1 MVKSIKYMFLG
12 CVLCLAAIAGPV
24 MAADTDETAAAPEKI
39 TTSSSSTAEVCALD
53 IGRATGEVFFPLGEE
68 SNFESDGPSSMAVDK
83 DGKIYILDT
92 FNFRVLVVAGGRVVK
107 TISYPECETKSKKY
121 FGRDLAVS
129 HDGKSIYILNH
140 TAKNI
145 FIYSNE
151 GILTGTVNLAEEIAG
166 PHKIFVTPAGDIAVR
181 DEEGPAVAIYSK
193 DGKLKSVTEGA
204 YTANILNGEGYLYA
218 LGEFDDNGRDIILV
232 DPVGARNARP
242 YARIVN
248 TVAKMTAF
256 DYQIIGVDS
265 DLNLYALVVEQPQF
279 DVSRPVITKF
289 DKNGKTVSR
298 FTIPNFFGL
307 GTALP
312 ARQYAISPSG
322 GFYAFEL
329 GPGAKKFFV
338 YKITESK

>member
-1 MVKSIKYMFLG
+1 MV
-12 CVLCLAAIAGPV
+12 CVICLSAVTGPA
-24 MAADTDETAAAPEKI
+24 MAADKNETSAAPEKI
-39 TTSSSSTAEVCALD
+39 ATSSSETAEVCALD
-53 IGRATGEVFFPLGEE
+53 IGRATGEVFFPITEA
-68 SNFESDGPSSMAVDK
+68 SDFESDGPSSIALDK
-83 DGKIYILDT
+83 DGRIYILDT
-92 FNFRVLVVAGGRVVK
+92 FNFRVLIVADGKLVK
-107 TISYPECETKSKKY
+107 TINYPECETKTKKY

-151 GILTGTVNLAEEIAG
+151 GILTGTVNLTEEIAG
-166 PHKIFVTPAGDIAVR
+166 PHKISLTPAGDIAVR

-193 DGKLKSVTEGA
+193 DGKLKSLTEGA

-218 LGEFDDNGRDIILV
+218 LGEFDENGRDIILV
-232 DPVGARNARP
+232 DPMGARNPRP

-248 TVAKMTAF
+248 TVPKMTAF
-256 DYQIIGVDS
+256 DYQIIGADS
-265 DLNLYALVVEQPQF
+265 DFNLYALVVEQPQF
-279 DVSRPVITKF
+279 DVSRPVVTKF

-312 ARQYAISPSG
+312 ARQYAVSPTG
-322 GFYAFEL
+322 GFYVFEL

-338 YKITESK
+338 YKITEAR

>member
-1 MVKSIKYMFLG
+1 MARSIKYIFIV
-12 CVLCLAAIAGPV
+12 CVWCLAAIAGPAA
-24 MAADTDETAAAPEKI
+24 AADTNENAAASEKI
-39 TTSSSSTAEVCALD
+39 TTLNSTTEEVCALD
-53 IGRATGEVFFPLGEE
+53 IGRATGEVFFPITEH
-68 SNFESDGPSSMAVDK
+68 SDFESDGPSSMALDK

-92 FNFRVLVVAGGRVVK
+92 FNFRVLVIADGRVVK
-107 TISYPECETKSKKY
+107 TIGYPECETKSKKY
-121 FGRDLAVS
+121 FGRDIAVS
-129 HDGKSIYILNH
+129 PDGKIIYILNH

-151 GILTGTVNLAEEIAG
+151 GILSGVVNLAEEIAG
-166 PHKIFVTPAGDIAVR
+166 PHKISVTPAGDIAVR

-193 DGKLKSVTEGA
+193 DGKLKSITEGA
-204 YTANILNGEGYLYA
+204 YTANILNAEGYLYA

-232 DPVGARNARP
+232 DPTGARNPRP

-248 TVAKMTAF
+248 TVPKMTAF
-256 DYQIIGVDS
+256 DYQIIGADA
-265 DLNLYALVVEQPQF
+265 DFNLYAIVVEQPQF
-279 DVSRPVITKF
+279 DVSRPVVTKF
-289 DKNGKTVSR
+289 DRNGKTVSR

-338 YKITESK
+338 YKITEAK